1 MAFLSQLQ
9 CNFYVFW
16 GTQGCYGNQTGPGRC
31 HKLCQDLESQCI
43 FLAYALLSWVWNG
56 VRLVLYSPGIRMK
69 TQWFLEILG
78 LEDLLSHRKKD
89 FARFMQTALKHLLSP
104 VLENH
109 EKLSW
114 GTDSSHPKARRMLSF
129 IELTNA
135 VSLPCLTRKPITCR
149 SSQHRNVCHQMTWS
163 FFLTQ

>member
-1 MAFLSQLQ
+1 M
-9 CNFYVFW
+9 
-16 GTQGCYGNQTGPGRC
+16 
-31 HKLCQDLESQCI
+31 
-43 FLAYALLSWVWNG
+43 
-56 VRLVLYSPGIRMK
+56 YSPGIRMK

-114 GTDSSHPKARRMLSF
+114 GTDSSHPKGGMLSF

-135 VSLPCLTRKPITCR
+135 VSLPYLTRKLITCH
-149 SSQHRNVCHQMTWS
+149 SSQHRNVCPQMTWS
-163 FFLTQ
+163 FFFNAVNKTICYWYKNNKQTNEAIWKIIGLVIYVNVIKTK